1 MNFKEPIYDCTLE
14 QTLGCTLHPSHKED
28 DNAAE
33 NGPDAKSNLQLLDQ
47 AMQEVSNAIV
57 EIGSY
62 DDESE
67 TLIYHT
73 EKLAEAEPASTQ
85 VRKTCT
91 PTPEPPNAQT
101 YGAWTDPLRTN
112 RTTKRARNQVRPTR
126 R

>member
-14 QTLGCTLHPSHKED
+14 QTLGCTLHPNHKED

-57 EIGSY
+57 DIGSY

-73 EKLAEAEPASTQ
+73 EKLEEAEPASTQ
-85 VRKTCT
+85 VR
-91 PTPEPPNAQT
+91 NNLYAH
-101 YGAWTDPLRTN
+101 A
-112 RTTKRARNQVRPTR
+112 
-126 R
+126 

>member
-14 QTLGCTLHPSHKED
+14 QTLGCTLHPNWNHHKED

-57 EIGSY
+57 DIGSY

-73 EKLAEAEPASTQ
+73 EKLAEAEPAITQ
-85 VRKTCT
+85 VR
-91 PTPEPPNAQT
+91 NNLYAH
-101 YGAWTDPLRTN
+101 A
-112 RTTKRARNQVRPTR
+112 
-126 R
+126 

>member
-73 EKLAEAEPASTQ
+73 EKLAEAERPSRPAPRSGT
-85 VRKTCT
+85 TCT

-101 YGAWTDPLRTN
+101 YGT
-112 RTTKRARNQVRPTR
+112 
-126 R
+126 